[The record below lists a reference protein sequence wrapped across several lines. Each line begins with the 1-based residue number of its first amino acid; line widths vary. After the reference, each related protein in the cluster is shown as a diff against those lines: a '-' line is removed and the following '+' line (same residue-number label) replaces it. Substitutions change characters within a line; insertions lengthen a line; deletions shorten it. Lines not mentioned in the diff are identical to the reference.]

1 VTLASICGPLFVRKV
16 SVVRLL
22 FLTPQLPLPPHT
34 GITKGTTLRNFG
46 LLDGLAARHEIH
58 LLSFSSPGTGYDAAL
73 ALQDVCTSVQFVPEP
88 VRGVRDRIWAALTS
102 SLPDLAHRLA
112 SPSFARALQNVLE
125 GQCFDVIQFEGL
137 EMAPYLAQ
145 VLEHVDQKGA
155 RPHLVL
161 DEHNAE
167 YVLQRRVFEM
177 DVRRPRRWP
186 SAVYSLAQW
195 FKLERFEAWACRH
208 VDSVVAV
215 SEADARALGRIAS
228 GVHLSVVP
236 NGLDVQSYADAE
248 SVEALPPQ
256 SLVFTGTMDY
266 RPNVDAVLW
275 FAQHVYPLIQRRA
288 PGVRF
293 YVVGRRPHSRLD
305 PLRQQPGIEITGD
318 VPDTRPVIRAAS
330 AYVIPLL
337 SGGGTRFKVLEAMAM
352 RCPIVST
359 SMGCDGFPVVSGRD
373 VLLADEPEAF
383 AEKVVDLLGDERL
396 RRELGK
402 AGLEFARRYDWS
414 EIVPMLD
421 EVYWRIAKGERL
433 SE

>member
-1 VTLASICGPLFVRKV
+1 M
-16 SVVRLL
+16 RLL

-46 LLDGLAARHEIH
+46 LLAGLAARHQVH
-58 LLSFSSPGTGYDAAL
+58 LLSFSSPGDGPDPAR
-73 ALQDVCTSVQFVPEP
+73 ALQDVCTSVEPVPEP
-88 VRGVRDRIWAALTS
+88 DRGIRDRIWALLTS
-102 SLPDLAHRLA
+102 RSPDLAHRLT
-112 SPSFARALQNVLE
+112 SPDFARALQDLLAA
-125 GQCFDVIQFEGL
+125 QSFDVIQFEGL
-137 EMAPYLAQ
+137 ETAPYLAQ
-145 VLEHVDQKGA
+145 VLEHADRTGV
-155 RPHLVL
+155 RPRLVL

-177 DVRRPRRWP
+177 DVQRPRRWP
-186 SAVYSLAQW
+186 SALYSLAQW
-195 FKLERFEAWACRH
+195 HKLKRFEAWACRH
-208 VDSVVAV
+208 VDAVVAV
-215 SEADARALGRIAS
+215 SETDARALRQIAP
-228 GVHLSVVP
+228 GARVSVVP
-236 NGLDVQSYADAE
+236 NGLDVQSYADFA
-248 SVEALPPQ
+248 SAEALPPQ
-256 SLVFTGTMDY
+256 SLIFTGTMDY

-275 FAQHVYPLIQRRA
+275 FAQHVYPLVQRRV

-305 PLRQQPGIEITGD
+305 PLRRQPGIEITGG
-318 VPDTRPVIRAAS
+318 VPDTRPFIRAAS

-383 AEKVVDLLGDERL
+383 AEQVVGLLSDERL